1 MFVAFFL
8 ILFPSRALSVKNEN
22 SLSDVVITLI
32 LNSELV
38 INYYPT
44 L

>member
-1 MFVAFFL
+1 MFVAFSL
-8 ILFPSRALSVKNEN
+8 ILIPSRELSVKNEN